1 MKVKLYLTNCATRAD
16 SRHTAGTDI
25 SKFVKKV
32 NLASLKSGIDE
43 LDIDKLETIPVDL
56 SCKKN

>member
-1 MKVKLYLTNCATRAD
+1 MKVKLCLSNCATRTD
-16 SRHTAGTDI
+16 SRHTTGADI

-32 NLASLKSGIDE
+32 NLTSLKSGIDK